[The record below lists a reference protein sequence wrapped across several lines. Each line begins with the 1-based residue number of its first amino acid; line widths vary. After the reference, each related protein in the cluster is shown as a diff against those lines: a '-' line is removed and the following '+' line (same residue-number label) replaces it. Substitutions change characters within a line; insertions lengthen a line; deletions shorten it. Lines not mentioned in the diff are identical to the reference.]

1 MKKLTTLILA
11 AFMIFIPL
19 SAQEDVIPIGESEY
33 SEEELEELYGLFGDL
48 GINIEDLVDDT
59 NFDAEE
65 YDDYLTYDED
75 LNELIN
81 AVNSVLEQMG
91 EDTLPANASIEEVF
105 DTIDRYNLLDEED
118 SASPK
123 SVESRLYENA
133 ETQYKAL
140 VKDEADLLSD
150 EEEKILLNEM
160 TSLTE
165 WGNVFFATA
174 DYSWSGSTEDLAAT
188 LYENEFGKGASG
200 AIFIIDMNKRN
211 IWIHSD
217 GNVNKIVT
225 PNYCQ
230 SITDNIYKMATGGDY
245 YSCASKAFT
254 QINTLLAGGK
264 ISQPMKHISNYLI
277 ALIIALII
285 CYIYMKKSPKTKDE
299 KAQPKGDPIF
309 NGTLNDISVKEGR
322 LTTRV
327 IQSSSGGGSR
337 GGGGG
342 GHSGGGGGHSF

>member
-1 MKKLTTLILA
+1 MKKLITLILA

-33 SEEELEELYGLFGDL
+33 SEEELEELYDLFGDL
-48 GINIEDLVDDT
+48 GINIEDLVGDT

-140 VKDEADLLSD
+140 VKDDADLLSD
-150 EEEKILLNEM
+150 DEEKTLLEEIIPI
-160 TSLTE
+160 TT
-165 WGNVFFATA
+165 WGNIFFTTA
-174 DYSWSGSTEDLAAT
+174 DYAWSGAPEEVAADM
-188 LYENEFGKGASG
+188 YEATFGEGTNG
-200 AIFIIDMNKRN
+200 AIFLINMGNRKLTVY
-211 IWIHSD
+211 SD
-217 GNVNKIVT
+217 GAMHKIIT

-230 SITDNIYKMATGGDY
+230 SITDNVYKLATSGDY
-245 YSCASKAFT
+245 YSCASQVFA
-254 QINTLLAGGK
+254 QISTLLAGGK

-277 ALIIALII
+277 ALILALII
-285 CYIYMKKSPKTKDE
+285 CYIYMRKSPKTNDE
-299 KAQPKGDPIF
+299 KAQPKADPIF

-342 GHSGGGGGHSF
+342 GHSGGGGSHGF